1 MLAMFYGGLSMQF
14 KWLAV
19 GVLVAGAMG
28 AVAQAP
34 AAPKQIKVQILDATG
49 KDAGSATFK
58 TVKQGVKVKIE
69 LKNLPFGEHGVHI
82 HQNAACEGSDFK
94 SAGGHFNPDGKQ
106 HGFMNPMGH
115 HNGDFPAS
123 VSVGENHQGEATF
136 VLSTVSLDP
145 AAPNSLFLNGGTSI
159 VVHEKADDEK
169 TNPSGDSGNRIACGV
184 IKQ

>member
-1 MLAMFYGGLSMQF
+1 MRS

-19 GVLVAGAMG
+19 AVGVVLASMTA
-28 AVAQAP
+28 AVAQQT
-34 AAPKQIKVQILDATG
+34 AAPRQIKVKILNSTG
-49 KDAGSATFK
+49 QDAGFATFK
-58 TVKQGVKVKIE
+58 TVKTGVKVKIE
-69 LKNLPFGEHGVHI
+69 LKNLPFGQHAVHI
-82 HQNAACEGSDFK
+82 HQNPACDAPDFK
-94 SAGGHFNPDGKQ
+94 TAGGHFNPDGRQ

-123 VSVGENHQGEATF
+123 ISVGEDHTGEASF

-145 AAPNSLFLNGGTSI
+145 AAPNSLFSKGGTSI

-169 TNPSGDSGNRIACGV
+169 TDPSGASGNRIACGV